1 MAKAKIDSTINVT
14 ATAKYSDIEKLNAK
28 LKHTQT
34 TLKRFQL
41 GVVAAV
47 PALMK
52 LAHSSIEAG
61 KAAMQLGAGLKDL
74 ADKSGLGTEQMQ
86 VLGRVAA
93 QNGSS
98 IEEMSKGVLK
108 LTKSTQDAAQGNKGL
123 SERFA
128 RLGIDI
134 QTFKNLAP
142 EAQMERLGVAVAGAK
157 DKQAM
162 MAEVMA
168 LIGQEAGPKLMAS
181 LHKLGTE
188 GYDTL
193 ANNAKKSGE
202 ILSDSAIE
210 SLARADQALKD
221 FGYRWKIITAEAV
234 AWATDL
240 YDKVNSYGT
249 QQAAQE
255 AIMANGLDNAK
266 TSALLR
272 TLASEQIAKGD
283 LHAAQ
288 MTLDAASEWLD
299 AAGKRGEARRRFEQF
314 DGTAG
319 GMMANDPLSKQLA
332 WQRQLGEDLLAA
344 KSAQAERERALA
356 EANKEA
362 ERIALEGQIAEIL
375 ALDEAARQKRRA
387 ANLLEAQEAQK
398 LRDSINKEATAKTQ
412 QQLAAHQAQIASA
425 RAALAAA
432 LPQSEQVQAQAQ
444 QFYAQL
450 QFLQDNAKLSQDEI
464 NRATEHYIG
473 LLGQA
478 QALAADEK
486 QAAMWEQSSQSARDL
501 MTVFDGLD
509 ATIENQLGNT
519 LKDFVETGT
528 ADMKK
533 LGQSI
538 INEVIQSMLKAL
550 VLKPLLTGIGNMF
563 GGAGG
568 AAGGGLFSGI
578 GKGLLGAAGSIPG
591 RASGGPVKGRSP
603 YLVGERGPEL
613 FIPPASGTIIDA
625 NKTAAALAGD
635 TATGGDSGPQNVY
648 QIDARGADAGAVQR
662 LEAALLKLAGPGVVE
677 KRAHAAQAD
686 RTRRG

>member
-28 LKHTQT
+28 LKQTQT

-52 LAHSSIEAG
+52 LANSAIEAG
-61 KAAMQLGAGLKDL
+61 KASLQLGAGLKDL
-74 ADKSGLGTEQMQ
+74 ADKSGMGTEQMQ

-134 QTFKNLAP
+134 QTFKALSP
-142 EAQMERLGVAVAGAK
+142 EKQMERLGVAVATAK
-157 DKQAM
+157 DKQSM
-162 MAEVMA
+162 MADVMA
-168 LIGQEAGPKLMAS
+168 LIGQEAGPKLLQS
-181 LHKLGTE
+181 LNKLGTE

-193 ANNAKKSGE
+193 AKNAKQSGE
-202 ILSDSAIE
+202 ILSDSSIE
-210 SLARADQALKD
+210 SLAKADQALKD

-240 YDKVNSYGT
+240 YDKVNNYGT

-299 AAGKRGEARRRFEQF
+299 AAAKRGEARRRFEQF

-319 GMMANDPLSKQLA
+319 GMLGADPLDKQLA
-332 WQRQLGEDLLAA
+332 WQKQLGEELLKA
-344 KSAQAERERALA
+344 KQVQAEREKALA
-356 EANKEA
+356 EAAAEA
-362 ERIALEGQIAEIL
+362 QRVALEAQIADIL
-375 ALDEAARQKRRA
+375 ALDEAARQKRRE
-387 ANLLEAQEAQK
+387 ANLKEAQDEQT
-398 LRDSINKEATAKTQ
+398 LRDQINKEAAQKTAQ
-412 QQLAAHQAQIASA
+412 QIAAHQAQIASA
-425 RAALAAA
+425 QAALAAA
-432 LPQSEQVQAQAQ
+432 LPQSEQVRAQAAE
-444 QFYAQL
+444 FYAQL

-473 LLGQA
+473 LLDKA
-478 QALAADEK
+478 RELAADETLT
-486 QAAMWEQSSQSARDL
+486 AVWEQSTQSARAL
-501 MTVFDGLD
+501 VEVFEGLD

-519 LKDFVETGT
+519 LKEFVETGT

-538 INEVIQSMLKAL
+538 LNEVIQAMLKAL
-550 VLKPLLTGIGNMF
+550 VLKPLLTGLGGMF
-563 GGAGG
+563 GG
-568 AAGGGLFSGI
+568 AAGGFFSGLGGAMGLPGMP
-578 GKGLLGAAGSIPG
+578 GK
-591 RASGGPVKGRSP
+591 ASGGPVTGRRP
-603 YLVGERGPEL
+603 YIVGERGPEL
-613 FIPPASGTIIDA
+613 FVPPRSGTIIDA

-635 TATGGDSGPQNVY
+635 TATGGDRGPQTIY
-648 QIDARGADAGAVQR
+648 QIDARGADVGAVQR
-662 LEAALLKLAGPGVVE
+662 LEHALMRLAGPGVVE
-677 KRAHAAQAD
+677 KRARAAEAD
-686 RTRRG
+686 RARRG